1 MGINGEKNFVFETR
15 IVHEV
20 FRINETMWRRAIM
33 ANLLRC
39 YRIWAWLC
47 TSIHSLRPHPQRL
60 ASPKKHLL
68 KATSNFAL
76 SLKILAQS
84 K

>member
-1 MGINGEKNFVFETR
+1 MGINGEKILVLGTR

-20 FRINETMWRRAIM
+20 FRIIELMWRRAIM
-33 ANLLRC
+33 TNLLRC

-47 TSIHSLRPHPQRL
+47 TSVHSLRPHPQRL

-68 KATSNFAL
+68 KPTSNFAL